1 MHEIC
6 QKYAGNMQIY
16 DKNMQVYA
24 KNMQE
29 ICKKY
34 ANIQTV
40 LVEYAKNMQL
50 KYAEICKFICKI
62 CRSLYIAYFAFICT
76 PYFADGVV

>member
-40 LVEYAKNMQL
+40 LVKYAKNMQ
-50 KYAEICKFICKI
+50 
-62 CRSLYIAYFAFICT
+62 
-76 PYFADGVV
+76 